1 MGSTGRPAADD
12 FYVVVAMFKL
22 CAVFRGEKTTHALDQ
37 PFKRFNIE
45 LIAAAKRM
53 DDLRLGKAFFF
64 VPDVVGK
71 LDILDDGAV
80 LVLAFD
86 GTDIHAYT
94 ISIYNILCKQ
104 INYKSCAYVFGTK
117 TPLSEHDFN
126 NLWAFLSGKMPRT
139 VEHGGRSVEKSAGKP
154 GNRSP

>member
-1 MGSTGRPAADD
+1 MVSTGRPAADD

-22 CAVFRGEKTTHALDQ
+22 CAVFRGEETTHALDQ
-37 PFKRFNIE
+37 PLKRFNIE

-80 LVLAFD
+80 LVLFCFRWKWKIPQFKL
-86 GTDIHAYT
+86 TST
-94 ISIYNILCKQ
+94 RFVSL
-104 INYKSCAYVFGTK
+104 
-117 TPLSEHDFN
+117 
-126 NLWAFLSGKMPRT
+126 
-139 VEHGGRSVEKSAGKP
+139 
-154 GNRSP
+154 